1 MPRKEPP
8 LQVIDPLP
16 VDDEQTPL
24 LAQHDATTAKP
35 HDVSPEGSALEAQ
48 ASQELR
54 EHEAGS
60 VPVADEPTT
69 GKLLMTMGSLWLSTI
84 FAALGMLLVL
94 KDVLDSGSRI
104 VDWNGRLIACTF
116 YRFHDC
122 SNTFRTH
129 LSRLQIWNAVL
140 MD

>member
-8 LQVIDPLP
+8 LEVIDPLP
-16 VDDEQTPL
+16 IDDEQTPL
-24 LAQHDATTAKP
+24 LAQHDATTAKH
-35 HDVSPEGSALEAQ
+35 HDVSPEDGTVEEQLEAQ

-94 KDVLDSGSRI
+94 MDVLDFYSQV
-104 VDWNGRLIACTF
+104 VDWSRTRKADMMYLI
-116 YRFHDC
+116 
-122 SNTFRTH
+122 
-129 LSRLQIWNAVL
+129 
-140 MD
+140 